1 MEAPAVTPLPDPR
14 RAAAGLLL
22 DAGCVSLMRD
32 EPFRLPSGWASPAY
46 MDCRRLISFPAIRR
60 ALVAMGVDQLR
71 ASGALDGTRGV
82 AGGESSGIALAA
94 WVADALDLPLQ
105 YVRKKPKGQSQ
116 VEGLFAPGDQLLLV
130 DDLLAAGQSKV
141 TFSRALRQAGAVVR
155 DAFVVFDY
163 GTFEAD
169 RLLDAMAL
177 RVHALTSWHDV
188 HLLACER
195 QGADARGLQELR
207 AFLDDPSSW
216 STAHGGIGAPPV
228 APRGLDER
236 QP

>member
-1 MEAPAVTPLPDPR
+1 MKGTSVIQPSDSR
-14 RAAAGLLL
+14 RIAAGLLL
-22 DAGCVSLMRD
+22 DAGCVSLLRD

-60 ALVAMGVDQLR
+60 ALVTMGVDQLR

-105 YVRKKPKGQSQ
+105 YVRKKPKGQGQ
-116 VEGLFAPGDQLLLV
+116 VEGLFAPGDKLLLV

-141 TFSRALRQAGAVVR
+141 TFTRALRDAGAVVR
-155 DAFVVFDY
+155 DSFVVFDY
-163 GTFEAD
+163 GTFGAD
-169 RLLDAMAL
+169 RMLESMAL

-188 HLLACER
+188 LLVAGER
-195 QGADARGLQELR
+195 QGADARGLSELQ
-207 AFLDDPSSW
+207 AFLDDPSRW
-216 STAHGGIGAPPV
+216 SMAHGGIGGPPL

-236 QP
+236 HP